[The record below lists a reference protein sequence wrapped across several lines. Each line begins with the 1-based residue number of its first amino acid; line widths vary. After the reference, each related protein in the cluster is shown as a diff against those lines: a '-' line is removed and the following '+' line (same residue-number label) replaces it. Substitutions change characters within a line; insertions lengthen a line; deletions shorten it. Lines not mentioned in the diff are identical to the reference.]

1 MKKLIA
7 GSRGSKLALI
17 QTQTIA
23 KMLGCEVDI
32 KHIVTLGDKI
42 TDVALAKI
50 EGKAFFTR
58 EIDEALLK
66 GEVDFAVHSYKDI
79 PTDIPEGITI
89 GAVPARNSPR
99 DALVSKYSSFKDM
112 PSGAKVGTSSLRRKS
127 EVLHLK
133 PDLEVLDLR
142 GNLDTRLRKV
152 EEGQYDAIIV
162 AEAGLERFGYTDYH
176 SLDPVEFI
184 PTACQGALAVTARTD
199 DKDTLELLEKLE
211 DKKTRLACNC
221 ERKFLT
227 AMEGGCQIPAG
238 VYTEIAEESDVFK
251 IIGFISSIDGKKFL
265 QADESGSID
274 EADKLTEKIAAELLD
289 AGGREILEEIRIGGA

>member
-23 KMLGCEVDI
+23 KMLGCDVDI
-32 KHIVTLGDKI
+32 KHIVTRGDKI

-66 GEVDFAVHSYKDI
+66 SEVDFAVHSYKDI

-112 PSGAKVGTSSLRRKS
+112 PAGSKVGTSSLRRKS
-127 EVLHLK
+127 EVLHIK

-199 DKDTLELLEKLE
+199 DKDTLELLKVLDDE
-211 DKKTRLACNC
+211 KTRLACNC
-221 ERKFLT
+221 ERRFLT
-227 AMEGGCQIPAG
+227 AMTA
-238 VYTEIAEESDVFK
+238 
-251 IIGFISSIDGKKFL
+251 
-265 QADESGSID
+265 SGSCRP
-274 EADKLTEKIAAELLD
+274 KSPVLSMMQKS
-289 AGGREILEEIRIGGA
+289 